1 MIYTI
6 FFENFRRDP
15 RRLPKARFELSFWIE
30 EHFEIETDC
39 QNPRN
44 PYLGLS
50 LPGELYFG
58 GVCRHVGRSAGR
70 SAGRPAGRPGGACV
84 VSGAEKKII

>member
-1 MIYTI
+1 MPAMNTI
-6 FFENFRRDP
+6 
-15 RRLPKARFELSFWIE
+15 RLP
-30 EHFEIETDC
+30 TDGESGFHMLLGMVFS

-70 SAGRPAGRPGGACV
+70 SAGRPAGRPGGARV

>member
-1 MIYTI
+1 MS
-6 FFENFRRDP
+6 RRDSTWP
-15 RRLPKARFELSFWIE
+15 YSTSDSDSDSVESIDGLN
-30 EHFEIETDC
+30 

-70 SAGRPAGRPGGACV
+70 SAGRPAGRPGGARV